1 MMRKSSP
8 ALRVGFSLLIAVA
21 FFVILAVAV
30 PSPPKVVQQD
40 AFSVAGIEVRTSN
53 AKEAASGVIGK
64 QWQKFFQDGV
74 LQKISTKIGDNIY
87 AVYSDYAGDHYGEYS
102 FLIGA
107 KVPNGSPV
115 PAGLVLKTVPAG
127 RYAVLT
133 TGKGQ
138 VAKVVIAAWQQ
149 VWTMEEKHQLGGPR
163 AYKSDFELYDQR
175 SEDPQNSQVD
185 LYIGLK

>member
-1 MMRKSSP
+1 MRKSGP
-8 ALRVGFSLLIAVA
+8 AFRVCFSFLIAVA

-30 PSPPKVVQQD
+30 PSPPEVVQRD

-74 LQKISTKIGDNIY
+74 LQRIPNKIDSNIY
-87 AVYSDYAGDHYGEYS
+87 AVYSDYAGDHNGEYS

-107 KVPNGSPV
+107 KVRNGSPV
-115 PAGLVLKTVPAG
+115 PAGLVLETVPAG
-127 RYAVLT
+127 RYAVVT

-175 SEDPQNSQVD
+175 SEDSQNSQVD